1 MLREGLRE
9 CPYKNLSIQG
19 PKFPRAHDV
28 WLNFDRPFGGIHLR
42 RRWTS
47 KSASTFVQVEASK
60 FHILLNCY
68 SLDHSF
74 WHVELENK
82 KSFLALCKHRILPV
96 WNQIHIIIFYFEPD
110 RPFEFLSFL
119 NCQKGTIQY
128 VLIVKEG
135 IIASATS
142 ASDWNKHQQRF
153 WCNQRV
159 TVSHFEADRP
169 FRSFSS
175 STVKRVPSSTYWQS
189 RKG

>member
-1 MLREGLRE
+1 MT
-9 CPYKNLSIQG
+9 CDSTSIDPLAG
-19 PKFPRAHDV
+19 FIWGGV
-28 WLNFDRPFGGIHLR
+28 GRPSPPQL
-42 RRWTS
+42 
-47 KSASTFVQVEASK
+47 FVQVEASK